1 MITVRAVAL
10 CIVTLPVVLL
20 TGCTGAEA
28 RRQSH
33 IERGQTYFA
42 QGDYARASIE
52 FRNAMQV
59 SPKDPQAR
67 LLAGETAERLGRY
80 RDAAG
85 LFQSVVESNPDN
97 VRARVDL
104 GQIFDFG
111 GVPER
116 ALELVRPALAKHP
129 NDAGLLTVRGL
140 ARSQLKDYP
149 DALADAKHAVQADP
163 TYEQAVGLL
172 AGLYRQEGDAAE
184 AASLV
189 SASLQKLPHSTE
201 LREVLASIYA
211 QSGDDA
217 RAEVQLGLL
226 IAAKPTDLRYRTQ
239 LAQLYTHEGRLDQAE
254 SSLRAAVQ
262 AAPQSDDA
270 KLALTDFIATHRSA
284 AQGEAALQS
293 FIAAEPD
300 DSRLRL
306 ALGDMFQRSGA
317 TQQALQAYAEVVHR
331 EGDEPNALVA
341 RDQIAG
347 IDIALGR
354 SDDAADEVAEVLSK
368 DPGNDAALMIR
379 GNLDLA
385 AGHPT
390 AAVTDLR
397 AVLRDEPGFPAAHR
411 LLASALLASGDTAL
425 AEDQLQTAIQMVP
438 DDAAT
443 RLELAQTYTRGHDL
457 DRAVT
462 VLEQGVQQLP
472 TDGSLRAALV
482 RAYVAKG
489 DFHSATTEADS
500 ITAALPHS
508 GAGPYLEG
516 VIALAQKHY
525 APAESDFESALARQ
539 PRAMAPLLDLT
550 RLEVSRHEDAKA
562 LQRLQGMVQSDP
574 KNGLALELLGEL
586 DLTRKSYPQAIEVL
600 SRAVAA
606 APSLWLA
613 YRDLALAKAAT
624 GDTAGAIAAY
634 QAGTKAVPGQ
644 PELVTELASYYVRQ
658 NQPDEAI
665 SLYETL
671 YQLEP
676 QSADVASN
684 LALLLATYRTDRQ
697 SLDRARQLSAH
708 FAASRDGTLLDTN
721 AWVLLKSGDLQQALP
736 ELQRAAA
743 QNPTSSLIRY
753 HIGVAELQAGKR
765 SQAQTDLKAALSGSP
780 AFPGAADAR
789 LKLAGLQSGAG

>member
-1 MITVRAVAL
+1 MIPVRAATL
-10 CIVTLPVVLL
+10 CILIVPVLLL

-28 RRQSH
+28 RRQSY

-42 QGDYARASIE
+42 QGDYTRASIE

-97 VRARVDL
+97 AQARVDL

-116 ALELVRPALAKHP
+116 ALKLIAPALAKHP

-140 ARSQLKDYP
+140 ARSQLKDYAG
-149 DALADAKHAVQADP
+149 ALADAKRAVQSDP

-172 AGLYRQEGDAAE
+172 AGLYRQEGENAE

-189 SASLQKLPHSTE
+189 GATLQKLPHSTE
-201 LREVLASIYA
+201 LREVLASIYE
-211 QSGDDA
+211 QTGDDA
-217 RAEVQLGLL
+217 KAESQLEQL
-226 IAAKPTDLRYRTQ
+226 IAAKPTDLQYRAQ

-270 KLALTDFIATHRSA
+270 KLALADFIVTHRSA

-293 FIAAEPD
+293 FIAADPD
-300 DSRLRL
+300 NSRLRL
-306 ALGDMFQRSGA
+306 ALGDMFQRNGA
-317 TQQALQAYAEVVHR
+317 TQQALQTYDDVVRRDGH
-331 EGDEPNALVA
+331 EPNGLVA
-341 RDQIAG
+341 RDQVAAV
-347 IDIALGR
+347 DMSLGR
-354 SDDAADEVAEVLSK
+354 SDDAAEQVAKVLSK

-397 AVLRDEPGFPAAHR
+397 VVLRDEPGFAAAHR

-425 AEDQLQTAIQMVP
+425 AEDQLQAAIQIVP
-438 DDAAT
+438 DDAET
-443 RLELAQTYTRGHDL
+443 RLELAQAYTRAHDL

-482 RAYVAKG
+482 RAYIAKG
-489 DFHSATTEADS
+489 DFRSASTEADS

-516 VIALAQKHY
+516 LIALAQKHY
-525 APAESDFESALARQ
+525 TPAESDFEDALARQ

-562 LQRLQGMVQSDP
+562 LQRLQSMVQSDP

-586 DLTRKSYPQAIEVL
+586 DLTQKSYPQAIEIL

-613 YRDLALAKAAT
+613 YRNLALAKAAS

-634 QAGTKAVPGQ
+634 QAGVKAVPGQ

-658 NQPDEAI
+658 SRPDEAI
-665 SLYETL
+665 SLYEAL
-671 YQLEP
+671 YQREP

-684 LALLLATYRTDRQ
+684 LALLLATYKTDRQ
-697 SLDRARQLSAH
+697 SLDRARRLSAR
-708 FAASRDGTLLDTN
+708 FAASKDGTLLDTN

-736 ELQRAAA
+736 ELQRAAE
-743 QNPTSSLIRY
+743 QHPTSSLIRY
-753 HIGVAELQAGKR
+753 HIGVAELQAGER
-765 SQAQTDLKAALSGSP
+765 SQAQADLKAALSGSP
-780 AFPGAADAR
+780 AFPGVADAR
-789 LKLAGLQSGAG
+789 LKLASLQSGAG